1 MDSPE
6 PVPRIKLDAKIPS
19 TFPNP
24 QTPITPPD
32 ESRSSADSPY
42 HHPDLSN
49 EVATLSHKLI
59 RAINHQTDLDDMLAL
74 TRHELDNA
82 RQRNRELEAYVKDNE
97 AKLIKGELLRR
108 SEVEE
113 QKLQLMANLAYEQ
126 KQRGVMEK
134 DKRGMEQELE
144 SLTTALFEEAN
155 QMVAAARKEREITDR
170 RNEQLRTQLN
180 DTELLLAS
188 HQEQL
193 ADLKAVM
200 HQMSLDREDA
210 ELSTGVSTTPSTPA
224 LQTQESL
231 HKIFDALH
239 LSPISPGGEDVPPAA
254 PTSFN
259 HLISPV
265 LRTDVQAY
273 DDFNTLLQT
282 SRKSASTSR
291 ATSASYTGLNAS
303 ALGNIVVREPTQIVS
318 HLPSTGSTSSLSTS
332 ATFQTSPVTPSST
345 NSSISSRDTPF
356 NGISLKETRFYKRAL
371 IEDIEPTLRLD
382 AAPGLSWLARRTVI
396 NSMCEGGL
404 VVEPMSSASQFNIFA
419 CSLCGEN
426 RQDESY
432 ARSYRFRTS
441 ENENAQRYPLCA
453 FCLKRLRT
461 SCDFLGFLR
470 MLKDGHWRAE
480 DEEAEVAAW
489 EECVR
494 LRERMFWARIG
505 GGVVPAFVR
514 AKESPRSSM
523 EETGPS
529 ATTAV
534 RPDRQGG
541 PGSDPSSRFSD
552 RPSPTA
558 EQTSSGQ
565 DQSSVQEEDSAK
577 GADTTIRDDAG
588 QTTCMEPSNNV
599 RDSSQGIDSADH
611 LPSDHASLSNGE
623 GLGINNVPDL
633 QSNGNSRVSITIP
646 GAFE

>member
-1 MDSPE
+1 
-6 PVPRIKLDAKIPS
+6 
-19 TFPNP
+19 
-24 QTPITPPD
+24 
-32 ESRSSADSPY
+32 
-42 HHPDLSN
+42 
-49 EVATLSHKLI
+49 
-59 RAINHQTDLDDMLAL
+59 
-74 TRHELDNA
+74 
-82 RQRNRELEAYVKDNE
+82 
-97 AKLIKGELLRR
+97 
-108 SEVEE
+108 
-113 QKLQLMANLAYEQ
+113 
-126 KQRGVMEK
+126 
-134 DKRGMEQELE
+134 
-144 SLTTALFEEAN
+144 
-155 QMVAAARKEREITDR
+155 MVAAARKEREITDR

-239 LSPISPGGEDVPPAA
+239 LSPISPGGDDVPPAA

-282 SRKSASTSR
+282 SRKSTSTSR

-303 ALGNIVVREPTQIVS
+303 TLGNSAFREPTHVVG

-332 ATFQTSPVTPSST
+332 ATFQSSPVTPSST
-345 NSSISSRDTPF
+345 NSSISSRDMPF

-396 NSMCEGGL
+396 NSMCEGSL
-404 VVEPMSSASQFNIFA
+404 VVEPMPSASQFNIFA

-480 DEEAEVAAW
+480 DEGAEAAAW

-514 AKESPRSSM
+514 AKGSPRSSM
-523 EETGPS
+523 EETGP
-529 ATTAV
+529 AVTAV
-534 RPDRQGG
+534 RPDLQEGSGG
-541 PGSDPSSRFSD
+541 DPSSGFSD
-552 RPSPTA
+552 SPSPTE
-558 EQTSSGQ
+558 EQTPSSQ
-565 DQSSVQEEDSAK
+565 DQSSIQENPAK
-577 GADTTIRDDAG
+577 GADTTHNDDAD
-588 QTTCMEPSNNV
+588 QACTQPSNNL
-599 RDSSQGIDSADH
+599 RSSSQGIDFADH

-623 GLGINNVPDL
+623 GLGINNIPVSQLND
-633 QSNGNSRVSITIP
+633 NSRVSITIP

>member
-1 MDSPE
+1 
-6 PVPRIKLDAKIPS
+6 
-19 TFPNP
+19 
-24 QTPITPPD
+24 
-32 ESRSSADSPY
+32 
-42 HHPDLSN
+42 
-49 EVATLSHKLI
+49 
-59 RAINHQTDLDDMLAL
+59 
-74 TRHELDNA
+74 
-82 RQRNRELEAYVKDNE
+82 
-97 AKLIKGELLRR
+97 
-108 SEVEE
+108 
-113 QKLQLMANLAYEQ
+113 
-126 KQRGVMEK
+126 
-134 DKRGMEQELE
+134 
-144 SLTTALFEEAN
+144 
-155 QMVAAARKEREITDR
+155 MVAAARKERDVTDR

-239 LSPISPGGEDVPPAA
+239 LSPVSPGGDDVPPAA

-282 SRKSASTSR
+282 SRKSTSTSR
-291 ATSASYTGLNAS
+291 ASSASYTGLNTS
-303 ALGNIVVREPTQIVS
+303 TLGNAAFREPIQIVG

-332 ATFQTSPVTPSST
+332 ATFQSSPVTPSST
-345 NSSISSRDTPF
+345 NSSISSRDIPL

-396 NSMCEGGL
+396 NSMCEGSL
-404 VVEPMSSASQFNIFA
+404 VVEPIPSASQLNIFA

-441 ENENAQRYPLCA
+441 ENENAQRYPLCT

-480 DEEAEVAAW
+480 YEGAEVAAW

-523 EETGPS
+523 EETGP
-529 ATTAV
+529 AATAV
-534 RPDRQGG
+534 RPDLQDGS
-541 PGSDPSSRFSD
+541 GSDPSSRFSD
-552 RPSPTA
+552 NPSTE
-558 EQTSSGQ
+558 EQTSSSQ
-565 DQSSVQEEDSAK
+565 DQNSVQDESPAKSAH
-577 GADTTIRDDAG
+577 TTNNDDAG
-588 QTTCMEPSNNV
+588 QTYNQPSKNLQG
-599 RDSSQGIDSADH
+599 SSQGIDLADH

-623 GLGINNVPDL
+623 GLGIGNVPL
-633 QSNGNSRVSITIP
+633 SQPNGNSRVSITIP